1 MAEIQ
6 NAVYQPPKKVYHM
19 DLQQVLG
26 DVGLGNNK
34 KELKNDAPKRYPWLL
49 TDNGEKME
57 IKAGP
62 DINKYFDEINQNLNV
77 SYSHVCNSASFFKCF
92 FLFILGFPRAYQLG
106 DTRQ

>member
-77 SYSHVCNSASFFKCF
+77 SYSQKFIIQHLFLIAFFIHFRVSKS
-92 FLFILGFPRAYQLG
+92 ISIR
-106 DTRQ
+106 